1 MARTGGGAALDEGHF
16 LHVATLMSQSEA
28 AEADDDAD
36 ADDGGEA
43 RSASS
48 PSIGRIPNSCIPP
61 VHGPLT
67 ACSRPASA
75 PRHSPKDE
83 AMQKESASPAPTPI
97 PIPDDFPVIWL
108 DPEDAAL
115 TWNQEGTHFPESM
128 PPLEFDFW
136 NCAIH
141 T

>member
-1 MARTGGGAALDEGHF
+1 
-16 LHVATLMSQSEA
+16 
-28 AEADDDAD
+28 
-36 ADDGGEA
+36 
-43 RSASS
+43 
-48 PSIGRIPNSCIPP
+48 
-61 VHGPLT
+61 
-67 ACSRPASA
+67 
-75 PRHSPKDE
+75 
-83 AMQKESASPAPTPI
+83 MQKESASPAPTPI

-141 T
+141 GIYDLQERFSAPHRLVIRYFNTYFYMGERLVVAEEEKLLTANDPEKSDSMRSGPGQGGFGGGRRPGGERPPENPRPRRDDI